1 MVLASTPS
9 IERSSVFK
17 QFPPLLLPP
26 SSLQK
31 INIEDEIAMERRVD
45 EEAIRRGDEKLL
57 LTLRWEQL
65 RDELEMMQAL
75 RLALDNS
82 QTASSLEGC
91 WEEEKAVRGMLLG
104 RLKEE
109 AEAVARGRQVTTT
122 TTTTLT

>member
-1 MVLASTPS
+1 
-9 IERSSVFK
+9 
-17 QFPPLLLPP
+17 
-26 SSLQK
+26 
-31 INIEDEIAMERRVD
+31 MERRVD

-57 LTLRWEQL
+57 LTLHWEQL

-75 RLALDNS
+75 RLTLDNP

-91 WEEEKAVRGMLLG
+91 WEEEKAVRGMLMG